1 MKLIN
6 RFGRVEDFP
15 EKIALLMIKSGSH
28 KAHTDR
34 PTPVSIAPK
43 PNSRKAKKAE

>member
-1 MKLIN
+1 MKVIN

-15 EKIALLMIKSGSH
+15 EKIAQLLIKAGSH

-34 PTPVSIAPK
+34 PAPVSIAPK
-43 PNSRKAKKAE
+43 PNSRKAKKAD